1 MAVINRLRYPL
12 GTSNCF
18 ICKLFKFVEDKSTIK
33 YGFLACGAYLCAM
46 HYVSVEGLTKS
57 YGITPLFK
65 GISFNINEGDR
76 IALIARNG
84 VGKSTLLNILSGKE
98 HPDEGTCKIHKDVH
112 LVMFEQEPQFIE
124 TATVTQNLFNQHHPT
139 MKAISNYEMAM
150 ESEDEDLITNSI
162 MEMEENNAWDF
173 ESKVK
178 TILTQLNIHHLEQP
192 VSKLSGGQRKRV
204 SLAKTLIQ
212 IGFEPK
218 HVLLLMDEPTNH
230 LDLNMI
236 EWLENYLEQEKVTL
250 LLVSH
255 DRYFL
260 EAVTDEIWE
269 MEREKLYSYKGDYEN
284 YLEKKAA
291 RIESELASIDKAK
304 NTFRKELEW
313 MRKQPKARTTKSKS
327 RQDNFYEVEARA
339 KQKIDDTNLQ
349 LDMKMTRLGGKIIE
363 AKKVYKSYGD
373 LVVLKG
379 FDYTFS
385 KGERIGVV
393 GKNGVGKSTF
403 LQILQGIT
411 QPDSGKINVGDTI
424 VFGHFS
430 QEGLV
435 YKKDMRV
442 IEYLKTFAE
451 QFPLASGGS
460 LSAAQFLELFLFTPD
475 KQYTYLSALSGGE
488 KKRLQ
493 LLTILFKNPNFLILD
508 EPTNDLDLPT
518 LAVLEQFLLDYA
530 GCVLLV
536 SHDRYFMDKLVDHL
550 FIFEGDGVIRD
561 YPGNYT
567 QFRILEK
574 SKQSYA
580 SVSSDISSSK
590 EHVVVPVEQ
599 PIKPIAASLEKKVAE
614 KMTYKEKLE
623 FETLN
628 KEMPLLEEKK
638 IAFTAQLNSTN
649 LNYEEI
655 ISISEKLT
663 EVNAA
668 LELAEIRWL
677 ELSEKQ

>member
-1 MAVINRLRYPL
+1 MDR
-12 GTSNCF
+12 
-18 ICKLFKFVEDKSTIK
+18 DKSTIK
-33 YGFLACGAYLCAM
+33 YGLLALGVYLCAM

-84 VGKSTLLNILSGKE
+84 VGKSTLLRILSGKE
-98 HPDEGTCKIHKDVH
+98 HPDAGVCKIHKDVH
-112 LVMFEQEPQFIE
+112 LVMFEQDPQFIE
-124 TATVTQNLFNQHHPT
+124 TATVTQNLFNQDHPV

-150 ESEDEDLITNSI
+150 ETEDEQLITDAI
-162 MEMEENNAWDF
+162 MEMEEQNAWDF

-192 VSKLSGGQRKRV
+192 VAKLSGGQRKRV

-269 MEREKLYSYKGDYEN
+269 LEREKLYSYKGDYEN

-291 RIESELASIDKAK
+291 RIESEQASIDKAK

-327 RQDNFYEVEARA
+327 RQDNFYEVEAKA

-363 AKKVYKSYGD
+363 AKKVYKSFGD

-385 KGERIGVV
+385 KGERIGIV

-403 LQILQGIT
+403 LQILQGIA
-411 QPDSGKINVGDTI
+411 QPDSGKINVGETI
-424 VFGHFS
+424 VFGNFS

-475 KQYTYLSALSGGE
+475 KQYTFLSALSGGE

-493 LLTILFKNPNFLILD
+493 LLTVLFKNPNFLILD

-550 FIFEGDGVIRD
+550 FIFEGNGVIRD

-567 QFRILEK
+567 QFRVLEK

-580 SVSSDISSSK
+580 SVSSDITTAKDHTAK
-590 EHVVVPVEQ
+590 EVAQVNEA
-599 PIKPIAASLEKKVAE
+599 KPATVEKKTAE
-614 KMTYKEKLE
+614 KMSYKEKLE
-623 FETLN
+623 LEQLN
-628 KEMPLLEEKK
+628 QEMPLMESEKAGLTEK
-638 IAFTAQLNSTN
+638 LNNPN

-655 ISISEKLT
+655 IALSERLAKLNQSL
-663 EVNAA
+663 ENA
-668 LELAEIRWL
+668 ELRWL

>member
-1 MAVINRLRYPL
+1 MN
-12 GTSNCF
+12 
-18 ICKLFKFVEDKSTIK
+18 
-33 YGFLACGAYLCAM
+33 
-46 HYVSVEGLTKS
+46 YVSVENLTKS
-57 YGITPLFK
+57 YGIMPLFK

-76 IALIARNG
+76 IALVARNG
-84 VGKSTLLNILSGKE
+84 IGKTTLLRILSGKE
-98 HPDEGTCKIHKDVH
+98 VPDSGTAKVHKDVH
-112 LVMFEQEPQFIE
+112 LVLFEQDPQFIE
-124 TATVTQNLFNQHHPT
+124 TASVTQNLFNQAHPI

-150 ESEDEDLITNSI
+150 ETEDENLITDAI

-269 MEREKLYSYKGDYEN
+269 LEREKLYSYKGDYEN

-327 RQDNFYEVEARA
+327 RQDNFYDVEAKA
-339 KQKIDDTNLQ
+339 KQKIEDTNLQ

-363 AKKVYKSYGD
+363 AIKVYKSYGD

-385 KGERIGVV
+385 KGERIGIV

-403 LQILQGIT
+403 LQILQGLT
-411 QPDSGKINVGDTI
+411 APDSGKINVGDTI

-430 QEGLV
+430 QEGLT

-451 QFPLASGGS
+451 QFPLASGGT

-518 LAVLEQFLLDYA
+518 LAVLEQFLIDFA

-574 SKQSYA
+574 SKQNYA
-580 SVSSDISSSK
+580 SLSSDITTK
-590 EHVVVPVEQ
+590 VEHEL
-599 PIKPIAASLEKKVAE
+599 KPIAPAAATSSVNDLVIDNAPKKVPE
-614 KMTYKEKLE
+614 KMPYKEKLE
-623 FETLN
+623 LEQLN
-628 KEMPLLEEKK
+628 KSMPALEIKK
-638 IAFTAQLNSTN
+638 ATLTNELNNTTGDYNAITALSAQLASVTAE
-649 LNYEEI
+649 LE
-655 ISISEKLT
+655 
-663 EVNAA
+663 AA
-668 LELAEIRWL
+668 ELRWL
-677 ELSEKQ
+677 ELSEKL

>member
-1 MAVINRLRYPL
+1 MN
-12 GTSNCF
+12 
-18 ICKLFKFVEDKSTIK
+18 
-33 YGFLACGAYLCAM
+33 
-46 HYVSVEGLTKS
+46 YVSVENLTKS
-57 YGITPLFK
+57 YGIMPLFK

-76 IALIARNG
+76 IALVARNG
-84 VGKSTLLNILSGKE
+84 IGKTTLLRILSGKE
-98 HPDEGTCKIHKDVH
+98 VPDSGTAKVHKDVH
-112 LVMFEQEPQFIE
+112 LVLFEQDPQFIE
-124 TATVTQNLFNQHHPT
+124 TASVTQNLFNQAHPI

-150 ESEDEDLITNSI
+150 ETEDENLITDAI

-269 MEREKLYSYKGDYEN
+269 LEREKLYSYKGDYEN

-327 RQDNFYEVEARA
+327 RQDNFYDVEAKA
-339 KQKIDDTNLQ
+339 KQKIEDTNLQ

-363 AKKVYKSYGD
+363 AIKVYKSYGD

-385 KGERIGVV
+385 KGERIGIV

-403 LQILQGIT
+403 LQILQGLT
-411 QPDSGKINVGDTI
+411 MPDSGKINVGDTI

-430 QEGLV
+430 QEGLT

-451 QFPLASGGS
+451 QFPLASGGT

-518 LAVLEQFLLDYA
+518 LAVLEQFLIDFA

-574 SKQSYA
+574 SKQNYA
-580 SVSSDISSSK
+580 SLSSDITTKVEHELKPMAPAAATSPVK
-590 EHVVVPVEQ
+590 EIVIDNAP
-599 PIKPIAASLEKKVAE
+599 KKVAE
-614 KMTYKEKLE
+614 KMPYKEKLE
-623 FETLN
+623 LEQLN
-628 KEMPLLEEKK
+628 KSMPALEIKK
-638 IAFTAQLNSTN
+638 ATLTDELNNTTGDYNAITALSAQLASVTAE
-649 LNYEEI
+649 LE
-655 ISISEKLT
+655 
-663 EVNAA
+663 AA
-668 LELAEIRWL
+668 ELRWL

>member
-1 MAVINRLRYPL
+1 
-12 GTSNCF
+12 
-18 ICKLFKFVEDKSTIK
+18 
-33 YGFLACGAYLCAM
+33 M
-46 HYVSVEGLTKS
+46 HYVSVENLTKS
-57 YGITPLFK
+57 YGIMPLFK

-76 IALIARNG
+76 IALVARNG
-84 VGKSTLLNILSGKE
+84 VGKSTLLRILSGKE
-98 HPDEGTCKIHKDVH
+98 VPDSGTAKVHKDVH
-112 LVMFEQEPQFIE
+112 LVLFEQDPQFIE
-124 TATVTQNLFNQHHPT
+124 TASVTQNLFNQAHPI

-150 ESEDEDLITNSI
+150 ETEDENLITDAI

-269 MEREKLYSYKGDYEN
+269 LEREKLYSYKGDYEN

-327 RQDNFYEVEARA
+327 RQDNFYEVEAKA
-339 KQKIDDTNLQ
+339 KQKIEDTNLQ

-363 AKKVYKSYGD
+363 AIKVYKSYGD

-385 KGERIGVV
+385 KGERIGIV

-403 LQILQGIT
+403 LQILQGLTI
-411 QPDSGKINVGDTI
+411 PDSGKINVGDTI

-430 QEGLV
+430 QEGLT

-518 LAVLEQFLLDYA
+518 LAVLEQFLIDFA

-574 SKQSYA
+574 SKQNYA
-580 SVSSDISSSK
+580 ALSSDITTQV
-590 EHVVVPVEQ
+590 EHE
-599 PIKPIAASLEKKVAE
+599 IKPTVAASNAKSNEELIDDVPKKVAE
-614 KMTYKEKLE
+614 KMSYKEKLE
-623 FETLN
+623 LEQLN
-628 KEMPLLEEKK
+628 KLMPELANKK
-638 IAFTAQLNSTN
+638 EALTTELNNSTMDYNAITALSAQLASVT
-649 LNYEEI
+649 
-655 ISISEKLT
+655 T
-663 EVNAA
+663 ELEAA
-668 LELAEIRWL
+668 ELRWL
-677 ELSEKQ
+677 ELSEKL

>member
-1 MAVINRLRYPL
+1 
-12 GTSNCF
+12 
-18 ICKLFKFVEDKSTIK
+18 
-33 YGFLACGAYLCAM
+33 M

-84 VGKSTLLNILSGKE
+84 VGKSTLLRILSGKE
-98 HPDEGTCKIHKDVH
+98 HPDAGTCKIHKDVH

-124 TATVTQNLFNQHHPT
+124 SATVTQNLFNQEHPT

-150 ESEDEDLITNSI
+150 ETEDEDLITNAI

-260 EAVTDEIWE
+260 EAVADEIWE
-269 MEREKLYSYKGDYEN
+269 LEREKLYSYKGDYEN

-327 RQDNFYEVEARA
+327 RQDNFYEVEAKA

-363 AKKVYKSYGD
+363 AKKVYKSYGE
-373 LVVLKG
+373 LIVLKG

-385 KGERIGVV
+385 KGERIGIV

-518 LAVLEQFLLDYA
+518 LAVLEQFLIDFA

-567 QFRILEK
+567 QYRILEK
-574 SKQSYA
+574 SKQSLA
-580 SVSSDISSSK
+580 SLSSDITSAK
-590 EHVVVPVEQ
+590 EFDT
-599 PIKPIAASLEKKVAE
+599 KKVAPENIVPTTTVAAKKGAE
-614 KMTYKEKLE
+614 KMTFKEKHEL
-623 FETLN
+623 ETLN
-628 KEMPLLEEKK
+628 KTMPELESKK
-638 IAFTAQLNSTN
+638 QVLTSKLNEPN
-649 LNYEEI
+649 LDYNEI
-655 ISISEKLT
+655 IKLSEQLGALNN
-663 EVNAA
+663 ELEAA
-668 LELAEIRWL
+668 ELRWL
-677 ELSEKQ
+677 ELSEKQQG

>member
-1 MAVINRLRYPL
+1 MFLPYFLGILSINLNILP
-12 GTSNCF
+12 
-18 ICKLFKFVEDKSTIK
+18 STT
-33 YGFLACGAYLCAM
+33 YLCAM
-46 HYVSVEGLTKS
+46 NYVSVEGLTKS
-57 YGITPLFK
+57 YGIYPLFK

-84 VGKSTLLNILSGKE
+84 VGKTTLLRILAGKE
-98 HPDEGTCKIHKDVH
+98 VPDAGTAKIHKDVH
-112 LVMFEQEPQFIE
+112 LVLFEQDPQFIE
-124 TATVTQNLFNQHHPT
+124 TASITQNLFNQDHPV

-150 ESEDEDLITNSI
+150 ESEDENLITDAI
-162 MEMEENNAWDF
+162 IEMEERSAWDF

-236 EWLENYLEQEKVTL
+236 EWLENYLAQEKVTL

-260 EAVTDEIWE
+260 ESVTDEIWE
-269 MEREKLYSYKGDYEN
+269 LERENLYSYKGDYEN

-327 RQDNFYEVEARA
+327 RQDNFYEVEAKA
-339 KQKIDDTNLQ
+339 KQKIEETNLQ

-363 AKKVYKSYGD
+363 AKKVYKSYGETI
-373 LVVLKG
+373 VLKG

-385 KGERIGVV
+385 KGERIGIV

-442 IEYLKTFAE
+442 IEYLKTYAE
-451 QFPLASGGS
+451 NFPLASGGS
-460 LSAAQFLELFLFTPD
+460 ISAAQFLELFLFTPD

-518 LAVLEQFLLDYA
+518 LAVLEQFLIDFA

-580 SVSSDISSSK
+580 SVSSDITTHAIPVK
-590 EHVVVPVEQ
+590 EETVKVTN
-599 PIKPIAASLEKKVAE
+599 EKKQVEKLVSE

-623 FETLN
+623 LDTLSKN
-628 KEMPLLEEKK
+628 IPELEKQKEVLLV
-638 IAFTAQLNSTN
+638 QLNEPN
-649 LNYEEI
+649 LDYKFITSLSDDLSKIN
-655 ISISEKLT
+655 L
-663 EVNAA
+663 A
-668 LELAEIRWL
+668 LETAEIRWL
-677 ELSEKQ
+677 ELSEKAI